1 MALMLGRAGYRV
13 DAIDSV
19 QMPMPD
25 ELIPL
30 ARLALRMG
38 AGDDIEIRLGAYQYL
53 VSASRER

>member
-1 MALMLGRAGYRV
+1 
-13 DAIDSV
+13 
-19 QMPMPD
+19 MPMPD

-30 ARLALRMG
+30 AQFALRMG